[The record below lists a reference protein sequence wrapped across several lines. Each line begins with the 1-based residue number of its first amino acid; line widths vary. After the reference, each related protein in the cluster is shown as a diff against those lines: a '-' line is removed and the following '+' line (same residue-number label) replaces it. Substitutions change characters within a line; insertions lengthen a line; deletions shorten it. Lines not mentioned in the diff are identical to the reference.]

1 MKTCFGISRSF
12 WTLVVLIYSKVSGRP
27 THTNH
32 AGLVILPMDASYLL
46 FSQRA
51 ETMQKDELAIY
62 RYRLKCVNNRLLGI
76 IRSCVEF
83 QA

>member
-1 MKTCFGISRSF
+1 MRASFTAVCPHPDPLPQGEGEKQYALFGGRIS
-12 WTLVVLIYSKVSGRP
+12 
-27 THTNH
+27 
-32 AGLVILPMDASYLL
+32 ILPMDASYLL